1 MHDELECTTAAVAM
15 YRTILDDADDK
26 AWHRDNDNG
35 DCGDPE
41 AELRARLPW
50 MLGRLSPGA
59 RAIMRDH
66 LCHGE
71 ELVAFVHRAE
81 RIIGTRVPLVLI
93 ALSVLHLGT

>member
-15 YRTILDDADDK
+15 YRTILDEADDK
-26 AWHRDNDNG
+26 AWHRDNDG

-81 RIIGTRVPLVLI
+81 RIIGTRVPLVLV